1 VAAGGIVAV
10 LAGCGPTTL
19 AGSATKAQ
27 PTSGS
32 SQPAMA
38 GSGSGPAS
46 PSATTAPPSASGS
59 YTFKTL
65 DDSADLTFNQ
75 TLGINNEGTIAAYF
89 GSGAQGHPNKGYGLT
104 YSPGGFRLQNENV
117 PGSTQTQV
125 TGLNDRGVTVG
136 FWSDM
141 NNANQTN
148 DNFGFYDVDGSFRS
162 VKYPASSNSNPPV
175 NQLLGVNDEDVA
187 VGFYTDASGNSHG
200 YTYSIRTGKFG
211 NVTIPGATSVTA
223 SAINNSGDIAGF
235 FANSAGTTDS
245 FLWTGRGH
253 VTTLSVPGAS
263 ATQALGVNDSKEVVG
278 VYTIGSGSG
287 AVTHGFTWSA
297 KHGFKTVDD
306 PNGAGTTTINGVNDQ
321 GDIVGFYTDTAG
333 NTDGFA
339 AVPGANIMIPNIA
352 GLTTTPTAAASPTQS
367 SSMSQPTMAP
377 TTGAT
382 SRASTAPT
390 TGITATQPARQPG
403 PTPSAPATG
412 PLAPVHW

>member
-1 VAAGGIVAV
+1 MVVGGIVSV

-19 AGSATKAQ
+19 VGSTTKAQ

-32 SQPAMA
+32 SQSAMA
-38 GSGSGPAS
+38 GSGSSSAT
-46 PSATTAPPSASGS
+46 PSATTALPSASGS
-59 YTFKTL
+59 YAFKTL

-89 GSGAQGHPNKGYGLT
+89 GSGAQGHPNKGYDLT
-104 YSPGGFRLQNENV
+104 YSPGGFRLQNENF

-148 DNFGFYDVDGSFRS
+148 DNFGFYEVDGSLRS
-162 VKYPASSNSNPPV
+162 VKYPTSSNSNPPV

-187 VGFYTDASGNSHG
+187 VGFYNDASGNSHG

-235 FANSAGTTDS
+235 FTNSAGTTDS

-253 VTTLSVPGAS
+253 ITTLAVPGAS

-278 VYTIGSGSG
+278 VYTVGSGSS
-287 AVTHGFTWSA
+287 AVTHGFTWTA
-297 KHGFKTVDD
+297 KHGLKTVDD

-352 GLTTTPTAAASPTQS
+352 GMTTPTAVASPTQS

-377 TTGAT
+377 TTGST

-390 TGITATQPARQPG
+390 TGTATQPPRQSG
-403 PTPSAPATG
+403 PTPSAPTTG

>member
-1 VAAGGIVAV
+1 
-10 LAGCGPTTL
+10 
-19 AGSATKAQ
+19 
-27 PTSGS
+27 
-32 SQPAMA
+32 MA
-38 GSGSGPAS
+38 GSGSSS

-89 GSGAQGHPNKGYGLT
+89 GSGAQGHPNKGYDLT
-104 YSPGGFRLQNENV
+104 YSPRGFKLQNENV

-141 NNANQTN
+141 NNASQTN
-148 DNFGFYDVDGSFRS
+148 DNFGFYDIDGSFRS
-162 VKYPASSNSNPPV
+162 VKYPASSASNPSV

-187 VGFYTDASGNSHG
+187 VGFYNDASGNSHG
-200 YTYSIRTGKFG
+200 YTYNIRTGKFAS
-211 NVTIPGATSVTA
+211 VTIPGATSVTA

-235 FANSAGTTDS
+235 FTNSVGATDS
-245 FLWTGRGH
+245 FLWTGPGH
-253 VTTLSVPGAS
+253 VITLAVPGAQ

-278 VYTIGSGSG
+278 VYSAGSGSA
-287 AVTHGFTWSA
+287 AVTHGFTWTA

-306 PNGAGTTTINGVNDQ
+306 PDGAGTTTINGVNDQ
-321 GDIVGFYTDTAG
+321 GDIVGFYTGTAG

-352 GLTTTPTAAASPTQS
+352 GMTTTPTTSASPTQS
-367 SSMSQPTMAP
+367 SSMSQSGTTPA
-377 TTGAT
+377 TGAT
-382 SRASTAPT
+382 SQASTAPA
-390 TGITATQPARQPG
+390 TATRPAQQSS
-403 PTPSAPATG
+403 PTPSTPTSG

>member
-1 VAAGGIVAV
+1 VAAGGIVVA

-19 AGSATKAQ
+19 AGSTTTSQ

-32 SQPAMA
+32 SQSAMA
-38 GSGSGPAS
+38 GSGSSPAS
-46 PSATTAPPSASGS
+46 SGATTAPQSASGS

-75 TLGINNEGTIAAYF
+75 TLGINDEGTIAAYF
-89 GSGAQGHPNKGYGLT
+89 GSGAQGHPNKGYALT
-104 YSPGGFRLQNENV
+104 YSPGGFKLQNENF

-125 TGLNDRGVTVG
+125 TGLNDHGVTVG
-136 FWSDM
+136 FWSDT

-148 DNFGFYDVDGSFRS
+148 DNFGFYHVDGSFRS
-162 VKYPASSNSNPPV
+162 VRYPASSDSNPPV

-187 VGFYTDASGNSHG
+187 VGFYNDASGNSHG

-253 VTTLSVPGAS
+253 ITTLAVPGAS

-278 VYTIGSGSG
+278 VYTVGSGSS
-287 AVTHGFTWSA
+287 ALTHGFTWTA
-297 KHGFKTVDD
+297 KHGFKAVDD
-306 PNGAGTTTINGVNDQ
+306 PNGAGTTTVNGVNDQ

-339 AVPGANIMIPNIA
+339 AVPGTNIMIPNIA
-352 GLTTTPTAAASPTQS
+352 GMLTPPTASASPTQS
-367 SSMSQPTMAP
+367 SLMSRPT
-377 TTGAT
+377 
-382 SRASTAPT
+382 TAPT
-390 TGITATQPARQPG
+390 AGATAQASAAPTSATQPTRQSD
-403 PTPSAPATG
+403 PTPSGPTTG